1 MKNRHF
7 ATFISKVL
15 QGMAMVTIE
24 DEQEL
29 ICDLSNGAISN
40 DLLTPYLDI
49 ECDLTLNMVQDRHTF
64 TPTIDN

>member
-1 MKNRHF
+1 
-7 ATFISKVL
+7 
-15 QGMAMVTIE
+15 MAMVTIE